1 MFDCYLFQLT
11 ILHNVKYSAG
21 TELSVKYDN
30 CQHGM
35 GRDWIQL
42 INYVWGKKKLIKASE
57 QHHNVEYCSITM
69 CAIFNNKGF
78 PICGSM
84 EKNPLITN
92 KPFTA
97 LSVNK

>member
-57 QHHNVEYCSITM
+57 QHHNVCNIQQQRVS
-69 CAIFNNKGF
+69 NLWKHG
-78 PICGSM
+78 
-84 EKNPLITN
+84 KNPLITN